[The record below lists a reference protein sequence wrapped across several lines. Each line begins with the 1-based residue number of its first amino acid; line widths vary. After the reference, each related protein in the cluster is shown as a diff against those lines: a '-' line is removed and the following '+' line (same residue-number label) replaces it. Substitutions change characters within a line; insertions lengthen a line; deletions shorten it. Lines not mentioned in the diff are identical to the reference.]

1 MTLSVHPLGARDWM
15 RQAQSSVAG
24 RGVLQAWCGA
34 AAERLA
40 SDVCAQADLT
50 EALLAA
56 NNDGNIQETRKK
68 KLASS
73 RRAGILT
80 ELLIWCNNM
89 ILNLHTLA
97 YNQKVGVFLKRRVVF
112 NFPTYL

>member
-1 MTLSVHPLGARDWM
+1 MMTLSVHPLGARDWM

-68 KLASS
+68 KTSFIASRWYS
-73 RRAGILT
+73 DRA
-80 ELLIWCNNM
+80 
-89 ILNLHTLA
+89 LNL
-97 YNQKVGVFLKRRVVF
+97 V
-112 NFPTYL
+112 